1 MNWLVLTSLGTKIKW
16 REKVGGW
23 FGRMVKY
30 K

>member
-23 FGRMVKY
+23 FGRMGEL
-30 K
+30 